1 MSRWYTTPVPDDAS
15 ATPSRALRGDAVLAD
30 AIVSELLSA
39 RLVAV
44 LATLDP
50 EGSIHAVPLWF
61 ALDGDAIVFATGSR
75 SRKVRNVQR
84 DPRATLVVHDSRPG
98 FEVCG
103 VSIQGRVA
111 VVRLPVAEELIGRV
125 HRRYVSAAGL
135 ALAAAREFLAGDDV
149 ALVLSPETAVTWDER
164 VNPATQ
170 MLRDADGALALVP
183 TAPRDGIMRP

>member
-1 MSRWYTTPVPDDAS
+1 M
-15 ATPSRALRGDAVLAD
+15 PSRALRGDAVLAD
-30 AIVSELLSA
+30 ALVSELLGE
-39 RLVAV
+39 RLIAV
-44 LATLDP
+44 LATLEPD
-50 EGSIHAVPLWF
+50 GALHAVPIWF

-84 DPRATLVVHDSRPG
+84 DPRATLVVHDSRSG

-111 VVRLPVAEELIGRV
+111 VVRLPAAEELIGRV
-125 HRRYVSAAGL
+125 HRRYVSEEGL

-149 ALVLSPETAVTWDER
+149 ALVLSAETAVTWDER

-170 MLRDADGALALVP
+170 MLRDAGGALALVP
-183 TAPRDGIMRP
+183 TAPRGGIMQP